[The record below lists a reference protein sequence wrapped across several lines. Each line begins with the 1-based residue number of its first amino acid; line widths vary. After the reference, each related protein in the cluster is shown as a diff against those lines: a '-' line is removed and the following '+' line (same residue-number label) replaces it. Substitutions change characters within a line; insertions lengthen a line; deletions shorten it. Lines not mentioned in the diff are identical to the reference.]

1 MKDIVNKHAPLK
13 KATNSKMKQLSKPW
27 LTQGLLKSI
36 KRKQKMYKS
45 HFISKNPMKV
55 KDYKHYSNLLNKMK
69 AKAKEK
75 YYNQY
80 FQLYKE
86 NLKETWK
93 LIGTIIKRKVKVQ
106 SNYSSRI
113 IRNNK
118 VYTNE
123 LDIANQF
130 NQHFTTIGP
139 TLASAIHPTCDDPT
153 KYIQKAYQKLFYR
166 TQHIMALRNNNVKHN
181 RLEGRN

>member
-1 MKDIVNKHAPLK
+1 
-13 KATNSKMKQLSKPW
+13 MKQLSKPW
-27 LTQGLLKSI
+27 LTQGLLKSV
-36 KRKQKMYKS
+36 KRKEKMYKS
-45 HFISKNPMKV
+45 HFFSKNP
-55 KDYKHYSNLLNKMK
+55 MK

-118 VYTNE
+118 VYTN
-123 LDIANQF
+123 
-130 NQHFTTIGP
+130 
-139 TLASAIHPTCDDPT
+139 
-153 KYIQKAYQKLFYR
+153 
-166 TQHIMALRNNNVKHN
+166 
-181 RLEGRN
+181 